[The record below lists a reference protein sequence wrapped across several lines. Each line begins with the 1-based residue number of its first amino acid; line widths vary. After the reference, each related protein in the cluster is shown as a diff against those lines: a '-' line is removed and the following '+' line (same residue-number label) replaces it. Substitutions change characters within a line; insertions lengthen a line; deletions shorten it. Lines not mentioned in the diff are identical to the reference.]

1 MINKLNNYYEIKL
14 SDFGESR
21 FNKNTLANTEAKG
34 TLIYMS
40 PELVIIYL
48 G

>member
-1 MINKLNNYYEIKL
+1 MKDEFKLIKTLEIKL

-34 TLIYMS
+34 TLFYMS
-40 PELVIIYL
+40 PELL
-48 G
+48 

>member
-1 MINKLNNYYEIKL
+1 MKDEFKLIKTLEIKL

-40 PELVIIYL
+40 PELFIN
-48 G
+48 